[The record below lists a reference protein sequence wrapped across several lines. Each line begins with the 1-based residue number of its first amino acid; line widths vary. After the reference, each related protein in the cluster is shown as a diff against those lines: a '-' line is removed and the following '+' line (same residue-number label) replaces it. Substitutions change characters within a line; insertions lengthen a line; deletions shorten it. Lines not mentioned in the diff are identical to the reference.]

1 MNTGFFLFGLVVLA
15 GTLMLRGLPGRRRRT
30 LLAAAAALAVGGV
43 VLSLFPGSGEP
54 VDEGAV
60 DYHSLG
66 ALLGFVGGNV
76 LVILLGRLHRFA
88 GFSRNLGRGL
98 IAAGCS
104 VCCPWWRTSS
114 TCPRSTFSSAWSNAG
129 WSIPSCS
136 ASSA

>member
-66 ALLGFVGGNV
+66 ALL
-76 LVILLGRLHRFA
+76 A
-88 GFSRNLGRGL
+88 SS
-98 IAAGCS
+98 AA
-104 VCCPWWRTSS
+104 
-114 TCPRSTFSSAWSNAG
+114 TFSS
-129 WSIPSCS
+129 SCS
-136 ASSA
+136 AGCTGSPDSPEISGGA